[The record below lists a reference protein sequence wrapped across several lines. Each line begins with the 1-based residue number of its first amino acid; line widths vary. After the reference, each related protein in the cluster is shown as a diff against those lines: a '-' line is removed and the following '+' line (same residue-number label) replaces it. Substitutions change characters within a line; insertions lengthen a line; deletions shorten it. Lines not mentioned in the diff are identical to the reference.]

1 MTFKLKKIVFAFV
14 LIFIL
19 LKIFDL
25 LTSPQIKIFNH
36 TDAPI
41 RFNSLQYVDTGEEPT
56 VEELNDWKLS
66 YKIEKSNSKNMT
78 LHVNKRFI
86 DKDIYLGIDYSYFGN
101 YLTDENIYDL
111 DGVTFTKT
119 PDYIGQAAYC
129 SFKVEVYPNNQTI
142 VTPLR
147 KYFCLHPFYYHKKQ

>member
-1 MTFKLKKIVFAFV
+1 MTFKLKRTLFALV
-14 LIFIL
+14 LIFIS

-25 LTSPQIKIFNH
+25 VTSPQIKIFNN

-41 RFNSLQYVDTGEEPT
+41 RFNSLQYIDTREEPT

-66 YKIEKSNSKNMT
+66 YKIEKSKSKNMT
-78 LHVNKRFI
+78 LHVKNRFI
-86 DKDIYLGIDYSYFGN
+86 DKDIYLGIDYSYFGD

-119 PDYIGQAAYC
+119 PAYIGQAAYC
-129 SFKVEVYPNNQTI
+129 SFKVKVYPNNKTI
-142 VTPLR
+142 VTPLG
-147 KYFCLHPFYYHKKQ
+147 KGLCLHPFYYHKKQ